1 MAAQGTDLVL
11 VERGGVLYKLT
22 ASELAA
28 LVGGSASPAFVYD
41 AGALASI
48 TYADGTTKVF
58 TYTAGTLAQLD
69 TTRAGVITRKTFN
82 YTDGVLTSITQ
93 AVI

>member
-1 MAAQGTDLVL
+1 MSLETRVIALAQAIGLDVKA
-11 VERGGVLYKLT
+11 LYT
-22 ASELAA
+22 AIAGLG
-28 LVGGSASPAFVYD
+28 GGSASPAFVYD